1 MLQPTNATKPGNAL
15 SEKVIS
21 ETLFNLMRDAKGAQ
35 IYEGTNQ
42 IHRGIVAEAVLGR
55 ARA

>member
-1 MLQPTNATKPGNAL
+1 
-15 SEKVIS
+15 
-21 ETLFNLMRDAKGAQ
+21 MRDAKGAQ

-42 IHRGIVAEAVLGR
+42 VHRGIVADAVLGR